1 MTEPL
6 SVHQAIAAVMSDVTH
21 VGKDGENR
29 AQGFK
34 FRGIDHTV
42 NALGPAFRTH
52 GLIVLPRLL
61 SKEYRE
67 YQTTKGT
74 TMREC
79 IVEVEFTFVGPD
91 GSTLTAVTPGEAS
104 DAGDKATS
112 KAMSVAERTALLIA
126 FLLPTNEPDPDET
139 SVERAASEPVDPV
152 KQAWRTLRVEVAAK
166 HPDVPDEERKQIA
179 QTAWDACGKDPKRL
193 ADMFTLVAAP
203 SGGGSDAQ

>member
-1 MTEPL
+1 MSEALT
-6 SVHQAIAAVMSDVTH
+6 VHQAIAAVMSDVTH

-29 AQGFK
+29 QQGFK

-42 NALGPAFRTH
+42 NALGPAFRKH
-52 GLIVLPRLL
+52 ALIVMPKLL

-79 IVEVEFTFVGPD
+79 IVEVEFTFIGPD
-91 GSTLTAVTPGEAS
+91 GSTVTAVTPGEAS

-139 SVERAASEPVDPV
+139 SVERAPAEDPEV
-152 KQAWRTLRVEVAAK
+152 TARKQAWRALRVEVAAQHGEK
-166 HPDVPDEERKQIA
+166 DDDEQKQIA
-179 QTAWDACGKDPKRL
+179 QAAWDNQGKDPKNL
-193 ADMFTLVAAP
+193 PAMIAEVKA
-203 SGGGSDAQ
+203 

>member
-1 MTEPL
+1 MTATESL
-6 SVHQAIAAVMSDVTH
+6 SVHQAIAAVMGDVTH
-21 VGKDGENR
+21 VGKDGTNQQ
-29 AQGFK
+29 QGFK

-52 GLIVLPRLL
+52 GLIVLPKLL

-139 SVERAASEPVDPV
+139 SVERASPQAPDPAIV
-152 KQAWRTLRVEVAAK
+152 AQRALLVEVKTA
-166 HPDVPDEERKQIA
+166 HPDESEDEQKERA
-179 QTAWDACGKDPKRL
+179 RNVWHEFGADPKRL
-193 ADMFTLVAAP
+193 NEMTERVKGDT
-203 SGGGSDAQ
+203 DAQ